1 MSAVSHQ
8 ERVHQRVLDNL
19 TTAVMVLDLELVIR
33 YINPACEMLLAM
45 SARKAHGKS
54 LRHLIMGPDDLFPR
68 LEACLRD
75 GHPFTERELH
85 LTLFGQREYI
95 VDCTVT
101 ALIEP
106 AQPRGLLLELVRID
120 RQLRINREETLIAQ
134 HNAARAIIRGLAHE
148 VKNPLGGLR
157 GAAQLLERELP
168 DEQLTE
174 YTRIII
180 EEADRLQNLLD
191 RMLGP
196 NTLPKRVDTNIHHVL
211 ERVRQLA
218 AVEAP
223 PGVQLVRDYDPSIP
237 NLEADAD
244 QLIQAVLNLVRNALQ
259 AVGEHGSITLRTRA
273 QRQITIGHERHRLV
287 LVVEIVDNGPGIPP
301 EIQER
306 IFYPMVTGRADG
318 TGLGLSIAQSLINRH
333 GGLIECSSQPGETV
347 FRILL
352 PLGEHK

>member
-1 MSAVSHQ
+1 VLQ
-8 ERVHQRVLDNL
+8 PERVHQRVLDNL
-19 TTAVMVLDLELVIR
+19 TTAVMVVGPDLVIQ

-45 SARKAHGKS
+45 SARKARGKY
-54 LRHLIMGPDDLFPR
+54 LRHLVMGPDELFLR
-68 LEACLRD
+68 LQACLVD
-75 GHPFTERELH
+75 GHPFTERELR
-85 LTLFGQREYI
+85 LTLFGHREYI

-101 ALIEP
+101 ALTEP
-106 AQPRGLLLELVRID
+106 GQPGGLLLELVRID
-120 RQLRINREETLIAQ
+120 RQLRINREENLIAQ
-134 HNAARAIIRGLAHE
+134 HNAARAVIRGLAHE
-148 VKNPLGGLR
+148 IKNPLGGLR

-168 DEQLTE
+168 DERLTE
-174 YTRIII
+174 YTRVII

-196 NTLPKRVDTNIHHVL
+196 NTLPKRQETNIHHVL

-237 NLEADAD
+237 NLQADAD

-259 AVGEHGSITLRTRA
+259 AVGEHGTVTLRTRA

-287 LVVEIVDNGPGIPP
+287 LVVEIVDDGPGIAP

-306 IFYPMVTGRADG
+306 IFYPMITGRANG

-333 GGLIECSSQPGETV
+333 GGLIECSSEPGNTV

-352 PLGEHK
+352 PLGEDS